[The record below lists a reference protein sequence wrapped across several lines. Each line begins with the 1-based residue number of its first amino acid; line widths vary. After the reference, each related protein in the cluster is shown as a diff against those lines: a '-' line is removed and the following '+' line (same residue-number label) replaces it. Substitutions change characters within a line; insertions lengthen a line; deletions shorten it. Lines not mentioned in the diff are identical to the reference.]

1 METKTCLNCG
11 TEYQGNYCHKCGQP
25 ITTRRLSTKDFII
38 TFLSSIIRMNKG
50 FMFTCAKL
58 VFKPW
63 VVIADYVKGK
73 RIIYTNPIQLLF
85 VLCFIAVMINGWQGV
100 SDASLNYLR
109 TPSPNAGFW
118 EIIAV
123 NLLNTYLKS
132 PVMQYISVALPP
144 ALAIPVAFC
153 RKGGLRYNLAEYLT
167 ACLYFA
173 STSILLQFVTFP
185 LNLITP
191 NLSYYFSVVYISI
204 IAITSIFKAFNIHG
218 WLNRTFMLFVYIIVT
233 AVFECI
239 IFMPLYFL
247 LDVGVP
253 LKP

>member
-1 METKTCLNCG
+1 M
-11 TEYQGNYCHKCGQP
+11 
-25 ITTRRLSTKDFII
+25 
-38 TFLSSIIRMNKG
+38 
-50 FMFTCAKL
+50 
-58 VFKPW
+58 
-63 VVIADYVKGK
+63 
-73 RIIYTNPIQLLF
+73 
-85 VLCFIAVMINGWQGV
+85 LCFIAVMINGWQGV

-204 IAITSIFKAFNIHG
+204 IAITSIYKAFNIHVL
-218 WLNRTFMLFVYIIVT
+218 LNRIFMLFVYIIVT
-233 AVFECI
+233 AVFECL